1 MAPNL
6 SRKSPTDDH
15 VAVHSDGG
23 EGKHRGEHG
32 GALQQGHHVTQG
44 PPEGPAVAGERVR
57 HGEGDAAQ
65 THQQVPS
72 GQVPDEEVGGVVEL
86 LVHQN
91 AEQQQGVA
99 HASHHH
105 DEAVE
110 RQEDGL
116 ETQQQLHAH
125 ERVQGVALVEPLG
138 SEVLQSFQSQFVSG
152 VAGQS
157 EVLTCDI
164 HASPARAGGTA
175 WSAMKGA
182 ESMLITE
189 LKTSILDAKI
199 PHSFLHSLWAS

>member
-1 MAPNL
+1 M
-6 SRKSPTDDH
+6 
-15 VAVHSDGG
+15 
-23 EGKHRGEHG
+23 
-32 GALQQGHHVTQG
+32 TQG

-65 THQQVPS
+65 AHEQVPG

-86 LVHQN
+86 LVHQD

-99 HASHHH
+99 HAGHHH

-125 ERVQGVALVEPLG
+125 ERVQGVALVDPLG

-157 EVLTCDI
+157 EVLSCDI
-164 HASPARAGGTA
+164 HACAARAGGTA
-175 WSAMKGA
+175 WSAMKWA
-182 ESMLITE
+182 ESTLITE

-199 PHSFLHSLWAS
+199 PHSSLHPSRAS